1 MAVTKKKIC
10 ILLAGGT
17 WTMAKNKE
25 VLMVNQ
31 EADIP
36 AWLNTMP
43 ELNILADTK
52 VVFLSSEEEIVGP
65 VLWEKMAKFISTQ
78 AKNYDSFII
87 VSKVEQLILTANALT
102 FLLQNINK
110 TIVLTGAQ
118 MSGLYLRDKKELAQS
133 LMANFGGFSLRA
145 NLINALQVATETLP
159 RPSIMF
165 GSRLVLGTK
174 AILERQKNN
183 YFFSSLDN
191 DYLAKVDFGISLK
204 NDLSYPKKATKFF
217 NKINSKLLI
226 LDNSLSDDWGIV
238 KNIAKNYQ
246 GILVKMQR
254 EALTTEQI
262 KIIKD
267 LSIPCIFYHPVYLNP
282 SKFGIHLVG
291 CSWEAAIAKTLW
303 VLSNFSKPEEVATQI
318 ASDIAGEF
326 LNI

>member
-1 MAVTKKKIC
+1 MTAQKKKIC
-10 ILLAGGT
+10 IMLAGGT

-31 EADIP
+31 EEDIP

-52 VVFLSSEEEIVGP
+52 VVFLSGEEEIVGQ
-65 VLWEKMAKFISTQ
+65 VLWEKMAKFIAGQ

-118 MSGLYLRDKKELAQS
+118 MSGLYLRDKKDLAQS
-133 LMANFGGFSLRA
+133 LIANYGGFSLRA

-159 RPSIMF
+159 YPSIMF

-174 AILERQKNN
+174 AKLERQKNN

-204 NDLSYPKKATKFF
+204 SDLSYPKKATKIFS
-217 NKINSKLLI
+217 KINSKLLI
-226 LDNSLSDDWGIV
+226 VENSLADDWSGL
-238 KNIAKNYQ
+238 KNLAKNYQ
-246 GILVKMQR
+246 GVLVKMQR
-254 EALTTEQI
+254 ESLTEEQV

-267 LSIPCIFYHPVYLNP
+267 LAIPVIFYHPVYLNP
-282 SKFGIHLVG
+282 AKFGIHLVG
-291 CSWEAAIAKTLW
+291 CSWSSAIIKTLW
-303 VLSNFSKPEEVATQI
+303 VLSNFHKPEDIATKI

>member
-1 MAVTKKKIC
+1 MTAQKKKIC

-17 WTMAKNKE
+17 WTLAKNKE

-31 EADIP
+31 EEDVP

-52 VVFLSSEEEIVGP
+52 VVFLSGEEEIAGP
-65 VLWEKMAKFISTQ
+65 ALWEKMAKFIAGQ

-133 LMANFGGFSLRA
+133 LMANYGGFSLRA

-174 AILERQKNN
+174 AKLERQKNN

-204 NDLSYPKKATKFF
+204 SDLSYPKKATKIFS
-217 NKINSKLLI
+217 KINSKLLI
-226 LDNSLSDDWGIV
+226 VDNSLADDWSGL
-238 KNIAKNYQ
+238 KNLAKNYQ
-246 GILVKMQR
+246 GVLVKMQR
-254 EALTTEQI
+254 ESLTEEQA
-262 KIIKD
+262 KIIKVLD
-267 LSIPCIFYHPVYLNP
+267 LPVIFYHPVYLNP
-282 SKFGIHLVG
+282 SKLGIHLLA
-291 CSWEAAIAKTLW
+291 CSWEAAIVKTLW
-303 VLSNFSKPEEVATQI
+303 VLSNFTKTQDVATQL
-318 ASDIAGEF
+318 ASDVAGEF